1 MCTDSNE
8 RRGETGM
15 GGGGGVYMYEGVEKR
30 EGIEGEG
37 IEEGRGIEVGG
48 NRSRREGIE
57 EGGDRGEGIEDRG
70 GRE

>member
-1 MCTDSNE
+1 MCTDSNK

-15 GGGGGVYMYEGVEKR
+15 GGGGVYMYEGVEKR

-37 IEEGRGIEVGG
+37 IE
-48 NRSRREGIE
+48 
-57 EGGDRGEGIEDRG
+57 DRG